1 MLIKFPYNESL
12 ISQIKE
18 IPGRKWDPIERGWA
32 IPDQYLV
39 LAADVLKNFY
49 PNVSERVRVYAER
62 LSPQTL
68 TTSELS
74 TVIDPAD
81 LQTEVASE
89 ALREVRE
96 RLKLP
101 YSLFPYQEL
110 GVAFLEATPY
120 KGAIVADAPGLGKTI
135 QTLAWMSL
143 HPELR
148 PALLVVPA
156 SVKLNWAKEIE
167 KWLPSEPVQVI
178 MTGKDPVDTSIGI
191 HVINYELFWRKEE
204 TFKNIK
210 PAITVFDECTYLKER
225 KAKRT
230 QAAIALGKRS
240 QYVLGLS
247 GTPIINRPME
257 FFNILNLIDADQFP
271 NWFKFGLRYCD
282 GQHNGYGWNFN
293 GSSNIKELQSSI
305 QPFMIRRK
313 KEDVLKELPPKR
325 REFLYMELT
334 GNIYSD
340 YQATETEWMST
351 VQIIQSSQLDDND
364 SYINVLAKLGLMRH
378 LLGRAKG
385 EVAIEHIKN
394 FTQGG
399 EKLLVFGHHQDVL
412 SIMEDSMKKSNISYV
427 RVDGTTP
434 PQARQDAVDRFQENK
449 DCLVFLTST
458 AMGMGVTLTAASNAL
473 FVERQWSPSVEE
485 QMEDRIHRIG
495 QTKGVVIWYMQ
506 ATNTIDELLA
516 DIVATKRQLLSEL
529 LDSNQ
534 KTANISVMQ
543 ELMKEMIRG

>member
-1 MLIKFPYNESL
+1 MLIKFPYNETL
-12 ISQIKE
+12 ISEIKE
-18 IPGRKWDPIERGWA
+18 IPGRRWNPEERGWS

-39 LAADVLKNFY
+39 LAADVLEGYY
-49 PNVSERVRVYAER
+49 PNISERVRVYAER
-62 LSPQTL
+62 LSPQTI
-68 TTSELS
+68 TTNELGSAIDPEELS
-74 TVIDPAD
+74 TEVA
-81 LQTEVASE
+81 TEVLSTVKKD
-89 ALREVRE
+89 LD
-96 RLKLP
+96 LP
-101 YSLFPYQEL
+101 YPLFPYQEL
-110 GVAFLEATPY
+110 GVAFLEATPHR
-120 KGAIVADAPGLGKTI
+120 GAIVADAPGLGKTI

-148 PALLVVPA
+148 PVVIVVPA
-156 SVKLNWAKEIE
+156 SVKLNWAKEIS
-167 KWLPSEPVQVI
+167 KWLPSEQTQII
-178 MTGKDPVDTSIGI
+178 MKGKDKIDLEADIYI
-191 HVINYELFWRKEE
+191 INYELYWRKDKAFES
-204 TFKNIK
+204 ID
-210 PAITVFDECTYLKER
+210 PAVTVFDECTYLKER

-257 FFNILNLIDADQFP
+257 FFNLLNLIDEDQFP

-282 GQHNGYGWNFN
+282 GVHNGYGWNFN
-293 GSSNIKELQSSI
+293 GSSHIKELQQLV
-305 QPFMIRRK
+305 QPFMIRRR

-334 GNIYSD
+334 GNVYSD

-351 VQIIQSSQLDDND
+351 VQIIQTSQMDDND

-378 LLGRAKG
+378 LIGRAKG
-385 EVAIEHIKN
+385 EAAIEHIKN
-394 FTQGG
+394 FTQDG
-399 EKLLVFGHHQDVL
+399 EKLLVFGHHKDVL
-412 SIMEDSMKKSNISYV
+412 GIIEEGMKSADISYV

-434 PQARQDAVDRFQENK
+434 TQTRQKSVDIFQEDK
-449 DCLVFLTST
+449 SCLVFLTST
-458 AMGMGVTLTAASNAL
+458 AMGMGVTLTATNNAL

-516 DIVATKRQLLSEL
+516 NIVESKRQLLSEL
-529 LDSNQ
+529 LDSGN
-534 KTANISVMQ
+534 KTANKSVLT
-543 ELMKEMIRG
+543 ELMEEMSRG